1 MRSNSIIREATYK
14 VFGSLVD
21 LLIWQVA
28 LVGASVGKTGSR
40 GVYKAF
46 READEILSNVNHH
59 TLSSTWHQL
68 FKKGLLTYQKRQN
81 LYSPH
86 ITEYGKKRMEE
97 TIPSYNK
104 VRPWDKKIYLITYDI
119 PEVARVRRNK
129 FRSFLLQIN
138 SKLIQESTYINI
150 YNPRKLI
157 SDFISNNKIP
167 GMIMISDIGQ
177 DGGIGET
184 TIQDFLVRVYSLEK
198 LNDRYADFIKNAK
211 SKSAPFINLLFEY
224 LSILKDDPQLPFEL
238 LPRGWLGDKANV
250 YYMELEKIYINS
262 YAAAQGKI

>member
-1 MRSNSIIREATYK
+1 MRSKSIIKDATYK
-14 VFGSLVD
+14 VIGSLVD

-46 READEILSNVNHH
+46 TEANDILEKVNHRS
-59 TLSSTWHQL
+59 LAATWHQI
-68 FKKGLLTYQKRQN
+68 FKKNLLTYKKRQN
-81 LYSPH
+81 LYSPQ

-97 TIPSYNK
+97 TIPSYKK

-119 PEVARVRRNK
+119 PEDARGKRNK
-129 FRSFLLQIN
+129 LRLFLLHIN
-138 SKLIQESTYINI
+138 SKLLQESTYINI

-157 SDFISNNKIP
+157 SDFISNHKIP
-167 GMIMISDIGQ
+167 GMITISDIGQ
-177 DGGIGET
+177 DGGIGEA

-198 LNDRYADFIKNAK
+198 LNDMYEDFIKNAK
-211 SKSAPFINLLFEY
+211 SKSSSYVNLLFEY
-224 LSILKDDPQLPFEL
+224 LSILKNDPQLPFEL
-238 LPRGWLGDKANV
+238 LPKGWLGDKAHV
-250 YYMELEKIYINS
+250 HYVELKKIYINS